1 MIIPSPSADLAAR
14 PMPPLSRRSLLALVG
29 LTTFAVAGCSTP
41 GAAGPAEATRTVT
54 HPLGTADVPVNP
66 ARVVALDRRGAL
78 PHLLALG
85 ITPVGALTHKSII
98 GTDFPALVAE
108 QAADVTVLP
117 VASGA
122 DEPALE
128 PVTALHPDVI
138 VGYTG
143 GIEEVYPGLSQI
155 APTVAVDVDFTDA
168 AVSLRAIAAAVGREA
183 EAERVVQEFDHRC
196 DEQLGRL
203 GDLGSVSIVLGIGD
217 QQFRAYSS
225 TGSSVARWLSE
236 RGAAVVPAAEGA
248 EASEDKTFML
258 ISPERL
264 DILTGDT
271 IVVMHNSG
279 PAGEAALAELE
290 AAPTWQQLAA
300 VRAGRVVKINSQSS
314 VGSYG
319 FQGYESV
326 LDELTSG
333 WPAG

>member
-1 MIIPSPSADLAAR
+1 MITPSAELAFR
-14 PMPPLSRRSLLALVG
+14 STPYLPRRRLLALLGTASVA
-29 LTTFAVAGCSTP
+29 AVAGCSTP
-41 GAAGPAEATRTVT
+41 GAEGTDTATRTVT
-54 HPLGTADVPVNP
+54 HPLGTADVPVQP
-66 ARVVALDRRGAL
+66 GRVVALDRRGAL

-85 ITPVGALTHKSII
+85 ITPVGGLTHKSII

-108 QAADVTVLP
+108 QAAGVEVLP

-128 PVTALHPDVI
+128 PVTALHPDLI
-138 VGYTG
+138 LGYTG
-143 GIEEVYPGLSQI
+143 GIEEVYPALSQV

-183 EAERVVQEFDHRC
+183 EADRVVREFEQQC
-196 DEQLGRL
+196 DEQLGKL
-203 GDLGSVSIVLGIGD
+203 GELGTVSIVLGIGD
-217 QQFRAYSS
+217 QQFRAYSR

-236 RGAAVVPAAEGA
+236 RGATVVPEAEGA

-271 IVVMHNSG
+271 IVVMYNSG
-279 PAGEAALAELE
+279 PAGESALAQLE

-319 FQGYESV
+319 FQGYASV
-326 LDELTSG
+326 LDELVSG
-333 WPAG
+333 WPKA

>member
-1 MIIPSPSADLAAR
+1 MITSPSVA
-14 PMPPLSRRSLLALVG
+14 LSRRHLLALLGTTAG
-29 LTTFAVAGCSTP
+29 LAGCSST
-41 GAAGPAEATRTVT
+41 GAAGPADATRTIS
-54 HPLGTADVPVNP
+54 HPLGTAEVPVNP
-66 ARVVALDRRGAL
+66 TRVVALDRRGAL

-98 GTDFPALVAE
+98 GTDFPDLVAE
-108 QAADVTVLP
+108 QTGDMTVLP

-128 PVTALHPDVI
+128 PVTALHPDLVI
-138 VGYTG
+138 GYTG
-143 GIEEVYPGLSQI
+143 GIEEVYPSLSQI

-168 AVSLRAIAAAVGREA
+168 AVSLRAIAAAVGRDS
-183 EAERVVQEFDHRC
+183 EAERVVQEFDRRC
-196 DEQLGRL
+196 DERLGRL
-203 GDLGSVSIVLGIGD
+203 GELGTVSIVLGIGD
-217 QQFRAYSS
+217 QQFRAYSR

-236 RGAAVVPAAEGA
+236 RGATVVPEAEGA

-264 DILTGDT
+264 DILTGET
-271 IVVMHNSG
+271 IVVMYNSG
-279 PAGEAALAELE
+279 PAGAAALAQLE
-290 AAPTWQQLAA
+290 SAPTWRQLPA

-326 LDELTSG
+326 LDELTAG
-333 WPAG
+333 WPAA